1 VEGGNKMRRQWT
13 SQERNQGV
21 GIKIRI
27 DGHSGLTVRTSGRY
41 KSSEGYQA
49 AALLSGTAT
58 VLFLRWMAISAQL
71 NQVAPP
77 LSHGREASPAGHSV
91 IKCRRNRA

>member
-49 AALLSGTAT
+49 AALLSGTAPSYFYGGW
-58 VLFLRWMAISAQL
+58 LF
-71 NQVAPP
+71 P
-77 LSHGREASPAGHSV
+77 
-91 IKCRRNRA
+91 RNRIRSLRRCHTGVKRRRQGIP